1 MRMHTTTKTL
11 NVNATSPA
19 ARRAGA
25 SLFLAA
31 LAAPEAA
38 LAAVDAQATF
48 NSFMATLATAIH
60 IIGGGMVIFGLVSLG
75 MNLFGTASGNGA
87 SLGSAI
93 GWMVGGVLIFVAGSI
108 AATLTF

>member
-1 MRMHTTTKTL
+1 
-11 NVNATSPA
+11 
-19 ARRAGA
+19 
-25 SLFLAA
+25 
-31 LAAPEAA
+31 
-38 LAAVDAQATF
+38 
-48 NSFMATLATAIH
+48 
-60 IIGGGMVIFGLVSLG
+60 MVIFGLVSLG